1 METYR
6 PYMEREVESILYIE
20 TDIPPQMTC
29 SAWRRSNHPRRR
41 RLFGRVFARRSAART
56 A

>member
-6 PYMEREVESILYIE
+6 PHMEREVDSILYIE

-29 SAWRRSNHPRRR
+29 RDWRRSKHPRRR
-41 RLFGRVFARRSAART
+41 RLFSRVFARRAART